1 MWLEGFPS
9 RTSRRQGGGM
19 MKGRHVMDNRGK
31 RQAASIFGGM
41 GFYIALL
48 VCVVAAGVVGYFALL
63 KDDPK
68 PVEDPIPS
76 SVSKPEPPQSVIAPD
91 PEPARPVINEAPV
104 IVENPTVRPILD
116 EAPEEPEELPV
127 FDAEGIPLNEDDAP
141 VMDAEPIEAEEPMI
155 VVSPLAGETVAA
167 FSAGQLTYDATLG
180 DWRTHDGVD
189 IRAEAGT
196 PVVSAAAGTVSAVEE
211 DGRMGTTVTVDHHN
225 GYVTTYASLQPE
237 TGVLKGDEIAAGAVL
252 GAVGNTSLT
261 EAGWGA
267 HLHFSVSKDGE
278 PVDPAE
284 FLGE

>member
-1 MWLEGFPS
+1 
-9 RTSRRQGGGM
+9 
-19 MKGRHVMDNRGK
+19 MDNRGK

-63 KDDPK
+63 KNDTK
-68 PVEDPIPS
+68 PAEDPVPS
-76 SVSKPEPPQSVIAPD
+76 AVSNPEPAQSVTAPD
-91 PEPARPVINEAPV
+91 PEPAEPVISEAPV
-104 IVENPTVRPILD
+104 IVENPTVRPILEEEPD
-116 EAPEEPEELPV
+116 EPEEVPV

-141 VMDAEPIEAEEPMI
+141 VMEPAPVEAVEPM
-155 VVSPLAGETVAA
+155 VVVAPLEGETVAA
-167 FSAGQLTYDATLG
+167 FSADRLTYDATLG

-196 PVVSAAAGTVSAVEE
+196 AVVSAAAGIVASVEE
-211 DGRMGTTVTVDHHN
+211 DGRMGTTVTVDHRN

-237 TGVLKGDEIAAGAVL
+237 VSVLKGDEIPAGAVL

-267 HLHFSVSKDGE
+267 HLHFSVSRDGE
-278 PVDPAE
+278 LVDPAA
-284 FLGE
+284 FLGEE

>member
-1 MWLEGFPS
+1 MGLEAFPS
-9 RTSRRQGGGM
+9 TTSRQGRQDDER
-19 MKGRHVMDNRGK
+19 KIFMDNRGK

-76 SVSKPEPPQSVIAPD
+76 SVSEPEPPQSVIAPD

-155 VVSPLAGETVAA
+155 VVSPLAGETVAV

-180 DWRTHDGVD
+180 DWRTHDGID
-189 IRAEAGT
+189 IQ
-196 PVVSAAAGTVSAVEE
+196 AAAGSVVTAAAPGTVLSVDA
-211 DGRMGTTVTVDHHN
+211 DGRLGTTIVVDHHN

-237 TGVLKGDEIAAGAVL
+237 TAVL
-252 GAVGNTSLT
+252 AGDTVALGDTLGSVGNTSLS
-261 EAGWGA
+261 EAGLGA
-267 HLHFSVSKDGE
+267 HLHFSVVKDGQA
-278 PVDPAE
+278 VDPAE
-284 FLGE
+284 FLP

>member
-9 RTSRRQGGGM
+9 RTSRRLGGGM

-63 KDDPK
+63 KNDTK
-68 PVEDPIPS
+68 PVEDPVPS
-76 SVSKPEPPQSVIAPD
+76 AVSEPEPAQSVTAPE
-91 PEPARPVINEAPV
+91 PEPARPVINETPV
-104 IVENPTVRPILD
+104 IVENPTVRPILEEEPD
-116 EAPEEPEELPV
+116 EPEEVPV

-141 VMDAEPIEAEEPMI
+141 VMEPAPIEAAEPMI
-155 VVSPLAGETVAA
+155 VVAPLSGETVAV
-167 FSAGQLTYDATLG
+167 FSADRLAYDATLG
-180 DWRTHDGVD
+180 DWRTHDGID

-196 PVVSAAAGTVSAVEE
+196 AVVSAAAGIVASVED
-211 DGRMGTTVTVDHHN
+211 DGRMGTTVTVDHRN

-237 TGVLKGDEIAAGAVL
+237 VSVLKGDEIPAGAVL
-252 GAVGNTSLT
+252 GAVGNTSLA

-278 PVDPAE
+278 PVDPAV